1 MFGRSRRF
9 LCAVLV
15 GALCVGAAGAADTT
29 GNLTPKGAQA
39 YLDAI
44 AQLQGQYGTASIA
57 SKDSP
62 LSGMWQGLS
71 LAQLVDF
78 DGDGTPELYCGSFSG
93 QHLYTYDGELVDL
106 KIPERVSNFGTDVSP
121 TTLLYIDADKA
132 YLVDGYEVMNGG
144 EVQYLTK
151 QGNQMTA
158 ALTYVDAI
166 GENPDGTW
174 GAHIC
179 TVNGQPVSSEELES
193 ALAQLTTGMTEKNY
207 SYWDILSEQDTVDGT
222 VQQTIAALR
231 ALTNPTAVVSS
242 HKVTVDGEP
251 VSLAAYEIGGNNYFK
266 LRDLAQALSGTAA
279 QFEVA
284 WNGAAQRIDLT
295 AHTAYTPVGGELA
308 ALPTGSKA
316 AALTKASVYL
326 GDTALEL
333 TAYEIGGNNYFKLRD
348 LGAALDFAVQ
358 WDGAAQTVAI
368 DTDAPYTE

>member
-158 ALTYVDAI
+158 ALTYMDAI

-193 ALAQLTTGMTEKNY
+193 ALAQLTAGMTEKNY
-207 SYWDILSEQDTVDGT
+207 SYWDILSEQDTVEGT

-231 ALTNPTAVVSS
+231 VLTNPTAVVSS

-295 AHTAYTPVGGELA
+295 ADTAYTPVGGELA

-333 TAYEIGGNNYFKLRD
+333 IAYEIGGNNYFKLRD

-368 DTDAPYTE
+368 DTDAPYAE

>member
-15 GALCVGAAGAADTT
+15 GALCVGAAGAADAT

-207 SYWDILSEQDTVDGT
+207 SYWDILSEQDTVEGT

-295 AHTAYTPVGGELA
+295 AGTAYTPVGGELA

>member
-15 GALCVGAAGAADTT
+15 GALCVGAAGSADTT

-121 TTLLYIDADKA
+121 TTLLYIDADKG

-158 ALTYVDAI
+158 ALTYMDAI

-193 ALAQLTTGMTEKNY
+193 ALAQLTAGMTEKNY

-231 ALTNPTAVVSS
+231 VLTNPTAVVSS

-295 AHTAYTPVGGELA
+295 ADTAYTPVGGELA

-333 TAYEIGGNNYFKLRD
+333 IAYEIGGNNYFKLRD

-368 DTDAPYTE
+368 DTDAPYAE